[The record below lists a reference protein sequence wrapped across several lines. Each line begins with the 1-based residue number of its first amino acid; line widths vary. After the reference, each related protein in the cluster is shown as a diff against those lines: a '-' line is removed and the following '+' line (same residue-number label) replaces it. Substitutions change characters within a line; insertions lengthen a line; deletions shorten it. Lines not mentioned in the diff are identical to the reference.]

1 MDLSNLAP
9 SDAVVA
15 LRSLERRYRSLFTDL
30 DEEDE
35 SPYQIA
41 VRPAAD
47 GWTALG
53 HVVAAARA
61 IAASARALS
70 AVLTD
75 TVPQL
80 DPINVD
86 PTARPRPGPP
96 TGTVH
101 ERLAELGLEA
111 TQLADR
117 AQGVSPAD
125 WDRKGAVD
133 DGSGRQI
140 TALDIVRGA
149 VDAGITHLG
158 AAQRTLDEVRGRDAG
173 DDIDLTS

>member
-1 MDLSNLAP
+1 MDLSKLAP

-15 LRSLERRYRSLFTDL
+15 LRSLERRYRSLLTDL
-30 DEEDE
+30 DEDDE

-41 VRPAAD
+41 IRPGAD
-47 GWTALG
+47 GWSALG

-61 IAASARALS
+61 IAASSRALS
-70 AVLTD
+70 AVLTR
-75 TVPQL
+75 TLPRL

-86 PTARPRPGPP
+86 PAARPRPGPP

-111 TQLADR
+111 TRLADR
-117 AQGVSPAD
+117 AQRVAPAE
-125 WDRKGAVD
+125 WNRQGTVD
-133 DGSGRQI
+133 DGSARQI
-140 TALDIVRGA
+140 TALDIVRAA

-158 AAQRTLDEVRGRDAG
+158 AAKRTLDEVRGR
-173 DDIDLTS
+173 

>member
-1 MDLSNLAP
+1 MDLSSLAP

-30 DEEDE
+30 DDDDE

-41 VRPAAD
+41 IRPGAD
-47 GWTALG
+47 GWSALG
-53 HVVAAARA
+53 HIVAAARA

-70 AVLTD
+70 AVLTLNL
-75 TVPQL
+75 PQL

-86 PTARPRPGPP
+86 PAARPRPGAP

-101 ERLAELGLEA
+101 ERLAELGYEA

-117 AQGVSPAD
+117 AQRVAPAD
-125 WDRKGAVD
+125 WERQGTVD
-133 DGSGRQI
+133 DGSGRRV
-140 TALDIVRGA
+140 TALDLVRTA
-149 VDAGITHLG
+149 VDAGIAHLH
-158 AAQRTLDEVRGRDAG
+158 AARQTLDEVRGTDAG
-173 DDIDLTS
+173 M